1 MPKLAPHLDSAFHD
15 IFTSH
20 DFLRALPSDAI
31 IQQLSELEA
40 GFVLCYLDGEHF
52 RFARFSISQ
61 GLQIAASQP
70 LTGEFQYS
78 PDHVAF
84 LDQAGS
90 LTIVHVRHWTFEH
103 FSIPTT
109 DFNFSS
115 NFCYLIART
124 SIGTT
129 FVDIATGK
137 THTHPGTHFLDCDA
151 SGEPNTSLKA
161 ISNSQSRVSK
171 STYPVQFR
179 RCLTWN
185 NTVYAVFHTISETY
199 LCSISASGHQTT
211 KILPYLWFVGD
222 FVTKGELRVSLRCG
236 DHSVDISVG
245 DLLGV
250 PSLPQIPFRTSTLS
264 AGKHKVPVT
273 LLSDFS
279 DHNDTIVLSVHGG
292 FGAPLLPFSSL
303 PVTQSLALA
312 FAHVRGGG
320 ELGPVWAADGRGENK
335 SNAIKDLA
343 SAVKLLK
350 SHGYR
355 RIILS
360 GASHGG
366 WLALVTALRHPGLV
380 AGVVATCP
388 IVDLPGYL
396 ATELGHKH
404 RVEFPTDPHNMDPAA
419 LLDSINPAYIE
430 LFLVAGE
437 KDSIVQ
443 DQDLDAF
450 CTHWKSIV
458 GPITLL
464 RHQGGHYAPPSG
476 EIETLEKQLLKF
488 VTGQE

>member
-1 MPKLAPHLDSAFHD
+1 M
-15 IFTSH
+15 
-20 DFLRALPSDAI
+20 
-31 IQQLSELEA
+31 
-40 GFVLCYLDGEHF
+40 
-52 RFARFSISQ
+52 
-61 GLQIAASQP
+61 
-70 LTGEFQYS
+70 
-78 PDHVAF
+78 
-84 LDQAGS
+84 
-90 LTIVHVRHWTFEH
+90 
-103 FSIPTT
+103 
-109 DFNFSS
+109 
-115 NFCYLIART
+115 
-124 SIGTT
+124 
-129 FVDIATGK
+129 
-137 THTHPGTHFLDCDA
+137 
-151 SGEPNTSLKA
+151 
-161 ISNSQSRVSK
+161 
-171 STYPVQFR
+171 
-179 RCLTWN
+179 
-185 NTVYAVFHTISETY
+185 
-199 LCSISASGHQTT
+199 
-211 KILPYLWFVGD
+211 
-222 FVTKGELRVSLRCG
+222 
-236 DHSVDISVG
+236 
-245 DLLGV
+245 
-250 PSLPQIPFRTSTLS
+250 
-264 AGKHKVPVT
+264 PVT

-488 VTGQE
+488 VTGQD

>member
-1 MPKLAPHLDSAFHD
+1 MPRLAPHLDSTFHD
-15 IFTSH
+15 VFTSP
-20 DFLRALPSDAI
+20 DFRDSLPSDAI

-52 RFARFSISQ
+52 HFARFSASQ
-61 GLQIAASQP
+61 GLEIAASQP

-78 PDHVAF
+78 SDHVAF
-84 LDQAGS
+84 LDQAGD
-90 LTIVHVRHWTFEH
+90 LTIVHVRHWDFEH

-124 SIGTT
+124 SNDTT
-129 FVDIATGK
+129 FIEIATGK
-137 THTHPGTHFLDCDA
+137 THNHPGAHFLDCDD
-151 SGEPNTSLKA
+151 SGQPITSIKA
-161 ISNSQSRVSK
+161 VSSSCVAK

-185 NTVYAVFHTISETY
+185 NTVYTVFQSISETY

-211 KILPYLWFVGD
+211 KMIPNLWFVGD
-222 FVTKGELRVSLRCG
+222 FVVKGELRVSLRCG
-236 DHSVDISVG
+236 DHSVNISANN
-245 DLLGV
+245 LLCS
-250 PSLPQIPFRTSTLS
+250 PSPPQIPFSVSTLS
-264 AGKHKVPVT
+264 AGNHKVPVT
-273 LLSDFS
+273 LLSDAS
-279 DHNDTIVLSVHGG
+279 NHNDTIMLNVHGG

-303 PVTQSLALA
+303 PVTQNLSLA

-320 ELGPVWAADGRGENK
+320 ELGATWAADGRGENK
-335 SNAIKDLA
+335 PNTIRDLA

-350 SHGYR
+350 SHGYQ

-366 WLALVTALRHPGLV
+366 WLALVTALRHPGLI

-388 IVDLPGYL
+388 IVDLSSYL

-404 RVEFPTDPHNMDPAA
+404 RVEFPANPQHMDPAT
-419 LLDSINPAYIE
+419 LLNSVNPIHLE
-430 LFLVAGE
+430 LLLVAGE

-443 DQDLDAF
+443 NQDLDSF
-450 CTHWKSIV
+450 CTHWKDIA
-458 GPITLL
+458 GPVTLL
-464 RHQGGHYAPPSG
+464 RHQGGHYAPPSD
-476 EIETLEKQLLKF
+476 EIEALEKQLLKF
-488 VTGQE
+488 VTGQG